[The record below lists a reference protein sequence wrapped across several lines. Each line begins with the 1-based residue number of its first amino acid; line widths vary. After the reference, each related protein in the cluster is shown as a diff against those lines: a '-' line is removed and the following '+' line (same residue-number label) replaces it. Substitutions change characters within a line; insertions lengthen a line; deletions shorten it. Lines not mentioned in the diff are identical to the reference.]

1 MEKVAIIGSGLVS
14 KSWAMIFASVGYKV
28 TLYDIDPQQ
37 VQKALDNI
45 KEELDQ
51 FEKDGVL
58 RGNLKATQQQPLISG
73 STDLEQSVKV
83 NTQQRRLH
91 YGDDIILI
99 IFRMRYTFRSVSQK
113 TWI

>member
-1 MEKVAIIGSGLVS
+1 MEKVAIIGSGLVG

-45 KEELDQ
+45 KVELEQ

-58 RGNLKATQQQPLISG
+58 RGNLKAAQQQPLISG

-83 NTQQRRLH
+83 NFFFLFLSDYANVTNLQL
-91 YGDDIILI
+91 
-99 IFRMRYTFRSVSQK
+99 SS
-113 TWI
+113 TW

>member
-1 MEKVAIIGSGLVS
+1 MEKVAIIGSGLVG

-28 TLYDIDPQQ
+28 TLYDIDSQQ

-45 KEELDQ
+45 KVELEQ

-58 RGNLKATQQQPLISG
+58 RGNLKAAQQQPLISG

-83 NTQQRRLH
+83 NFFFLFLSDYANVTNLQLSS
-91 YGDDIILI
+91 I
-99 IFRMRYTFRSVSQK
+99 
-113 TWI
+113 W